1 MSVVVRHDHPLI
13 HCSIARG
20 LWSFV
25 MRILGFN
32 GSVKVVV
39 YFIWRNLFGRQLVID
54 LYGHFG
60 GGGIVAHFVNFGV
73 QWIIHEK
80 VCVFFLISKK
90 IILKNHKKTKTTHR
104 VQRGEQKRKKKR
116 KEEKQEHKETN
127 KD

>member
-1 MSVVVRHDHPLI
+1 MRHDHPLI

-32 GSVKVVV
+32 GSLKVVV

-73 QWIIHEK
+73 RWIIHEK
-80 VCVFFLISKK
+80 VCVIHLKRSFWKAASLYLIWT
-90 IILKNHKKTKTTHR
+90 ILR
-104 VQRGEQKRKKKR
+104 RREREGVV
-116 KEEKQEHKETN
+116 
-127 KD
+127 

>member
-1 MSVVVRHDHPLI
+1 MRHDHPLI

-25 MRILGFN
+25 MQILGFN
-32 GSVKVVV
+32 GSLKVVV

-90 IILKNHKKTKTTHR
+90 IILKNHKKTKTAHR

-116 KEEKQEHKETN
+116 KEEK
-127 KD
+127 